1 MALIL
6 GAPLTVPAGI
16 VLINAY
22 IESTPFFSFPETLEV
37 ICITCENLSIFINSS
52 TFTEPTSLIF
62 PISFL
67 PKSTNITCSA
77 LSFSSLI
84 SSSSNALSSSSSL
97 PLLLVPAIGF
107 VVTIPSLTET
117 KLSGD
122 EPTISKSPLSI

>member
-84 SSSSNALSSSSSL
+84 SSSSNALSSFSS
-97 PLLLVPAIGF
+97 LLVPAIGF